1 MANQL
6 SSLLKL
12 VVDTFDA
19 MPLVN
24 TVVFKDDDVVDVE
37 KENVYPLVSISLL
50 TSPAPGL
57 NEKEYKIAF
66 EVYNQRDDRKIPT
79 PNKLMLDT
87 NYIDNV
93 GICDSIANN
102 FVLEFLK
109 THNDFDIGIVDD
121 SVSEFEPVRKDER
134 NCLDGIKFE
143 ATFFTHQNNI

>member
-6 SSLLKL
+6 SNILKE
-12 VVDTFDA
+12 VVSVFNS

-24 TVVFKDDDVVDVE
+24 TVVFKDDNVVDVE

-50 TSPAPGL
+50 SSPAPEMNL
-57 NEKEYKIAF
+57 REFRLAF

-87 NYIDNV
+87 NYIDNI
-93 GICDSIANN
+93 GICDTIANN
-102 FVLEFLK
+102 FVLSFLK
-109 THNDFDIGIVDD
+109 IHNDIDAGIVDD

-143 ATFFTHQNNI
+143 ATFYTHQNNI

>member
-6 SSLLKL
+6 SNILKE
-12 VVDTFDA
+12 VVSVFNS

-24 TVVFKDDDVVDVE
+24 TVVFKDDNVVDVE

-50 TSPAPGL
+50 SSPAPEMNL
-57 NEKEYKIAF
+57 REFRLAF

-87 NYIDNV
+87 NYIDNIN
-93 GICDSIANN
+93 ICDTIANN
-102 FVLEFLK
+102 FIL
-109 THNDFDIGIVDD
+109 DFFKRQNQYDIFISDD

-143 ATFFTHQNNI
+143 ATFYTHQNNI

>member
-12 VVDTFDA
+12 VVDTFDE

-50 TSPAPGL
+50 TGPAPDL
-57 NEKEYKIAF
+57 YEREYRIAF
-66 EVYNQRDDRKIPT
+66 EIFNQRDDRKIPT

-87 NYIDNV
+87 NYIDNI

-102 FVLEFLK
+102 FILDFLK
-109 THNDFDIGIVDD
+109 THNDIDAGIVDD
-121 SVSEFEPVRKDER
+121 SISEFEYIRKDER
-134 NCLDGIKFE
+134 NCLDGVKFE
-143 ATFFTHQNNI
+143 ATFYTHQNNI